1 MESEPPKADLSKRKR
16 HWFQF
21 SVRTLLIVVAAFCV
35 LAYFGSQ
42 LKKVGERKALLIQQL
57 ENDRQP
63 LNHPAK

>member
-1 MESEPPKADLSKRKR
+1 MTDSSQKPR
-16 HWFQF
+16 FQYRL
-21 SVRTLLIVVAAFCV
+21 RTLLIMVAAFCV

-42 LKKVGERKALLIQQL
+42 LTKVEERKALLIQQL